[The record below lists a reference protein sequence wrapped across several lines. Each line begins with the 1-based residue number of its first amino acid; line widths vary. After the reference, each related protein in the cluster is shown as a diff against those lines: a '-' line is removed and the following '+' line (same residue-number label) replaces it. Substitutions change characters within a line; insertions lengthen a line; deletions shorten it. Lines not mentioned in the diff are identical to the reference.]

1 MRKLLRWIAVAAVV
15 FLSLSTALGETHR
28 SHPSY
33 GRALAELRY
42 ARAHVSLHAPGVPPD
57 ENELEAI
64 QEIDK
69 AMQDVKDASED
80 DGKSLNEHPLIEASW
95 GRIERLQRA
104 LALLDEAHDNIELRQ
119 QDSFLKGLKA
129 NSANRHVAN
138 AKEAIERAMHAS
150 RQSSRT
156 HQ

>member
-1 MRKLLRWIAVAAVV
+1 MRKFLRWIAVAGVV
-15 FLSLSTALGETHR
+15 LLTLPMALGETHR

-80 DGKSLNEHPLIEASW
+80 DGKNLADHPLIEASW
-95 GRIERLQRA
+95 GRVERLQRA
-104 LALLDEAHDNIELRQ
+104 LALLDQAHGNIELRQ

-129 NSANRHVAN
+129 NSANQHVAK
-138 AKEAIERAMHAS
+138 AREAIERAMHAS
-150 RQSSRT
+150 RQPSIT